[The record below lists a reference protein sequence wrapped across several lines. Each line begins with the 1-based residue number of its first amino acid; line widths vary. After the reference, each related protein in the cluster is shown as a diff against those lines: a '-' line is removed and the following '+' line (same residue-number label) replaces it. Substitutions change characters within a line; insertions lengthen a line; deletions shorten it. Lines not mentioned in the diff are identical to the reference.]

1 MSQQNEAPGSD
12 SVLPWRPGDV
22 ILAADG
28 HLYIRAREELTVGGM
43 WPWHEG
49 ISDAASS
56 TYEGGTAD
64 ADLKRPVTLLIRD
77 GQPLGGVTVDEQASG

>member
-1 MSQQNEAPGSD
+1 MSQQNEAPSSD
-12 SVLPWRPGDV
+12 SVLPWQPGDV
-22 ILAADG
+22 ILSADG
-28 HLYIRAREELTVGGM
+28 HLYVRAREELTVGGM

-49 ISDAASS
+49 LGDVASE

-77 GQPLGGVTVDEQASG
+77 GRPLGGVTVDDQAPG